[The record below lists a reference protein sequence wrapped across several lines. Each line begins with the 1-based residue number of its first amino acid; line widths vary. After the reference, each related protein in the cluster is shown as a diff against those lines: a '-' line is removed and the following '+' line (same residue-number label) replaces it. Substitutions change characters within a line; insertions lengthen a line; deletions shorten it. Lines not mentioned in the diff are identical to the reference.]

1 MAGCMNDF
9 FEVSVVIPVYNAAAF
24 VTQAVESALAQPEVR
39 EVVLVEDCSPDDSL
53 AVCRQLAEKYPQVNL
68 FQHPGGVNRGA
79 GPSRNRGITKSTCP
93 FIAFLDA
100 DDFYLP
106 GRFAAARS
114 VFERQADCDGV
125 YDAVGMYYKT
135 KSAVSA
141 GMTTALQAKAS
152 QRCH

>member
-1 MAGCMNDF
+1 MEGRMNDL

-79 GPSRNRGITKSTCP
+79 GPSRNLGITKSTCLALSLKSTRYEIWGMS
-93 FIAFLDA
+93 FDIGILQVKCFSF
-100 DDFYLP
+100 FYRIIDKFTCLSLKQS
-106 GRFAAARS
+106 R
-114 VFERQADCDGV
+114 
-125 YDAVGMYYKT
+125 
-135 KSAVSA
+135 
-141 GMTTALQAKAS
+141 
-152 QRCH
+152 